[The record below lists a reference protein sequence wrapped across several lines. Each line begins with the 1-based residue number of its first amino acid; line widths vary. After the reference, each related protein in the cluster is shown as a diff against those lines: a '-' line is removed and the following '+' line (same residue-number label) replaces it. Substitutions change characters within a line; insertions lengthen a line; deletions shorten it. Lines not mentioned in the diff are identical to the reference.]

1 MLDIIDSILSSV
13 SNFLWGYILIFILL
27 GVHLYLTLV
36 LRVPQLYFFR
46 GLACSLHRKSE
57 GNSISQ
63 YASLAV
69 SLAANVGSGNIVGV
83 AVALATGGPGAV
95 FWCMVTGVLGMASR
109 YAESL
114 LAVRY
119 RRLDAEGNLVGG
131 PMYALEHGL
140 KCKWL
145 AVLFAVFAVVA
156 SFGVG
161 NVTQANAAARLLNE
175 SAMSV
180 PTWFT
185 GVLLAVLI
193 GLVLMGGLRG
203 IARVCSTFVPIMVV
217 VYVLGCALV
226 LAVHADFVVPAL
238 QRIWDCAFTNQAAAG
253 GFIGSTL
260 MLAMQVGVKRGLFS
274 NEAGMGSSAIASAPT
289 STPNSVQQA
298 LVASTAP
305 FWDSVVLCTL
315 TGVTLTTAGLAEP
328 LIMHVPDGDLIVF
341 YAFGSAGGLGTML
354 LTFSMVTFVVSSILA
369 WSYFGER
376 ALQYLGG
383 NRLTTSFRLVWVLVV
398 FLGCIIPHSGIVWH
412 FADCANAL
420 MAIPNLICMVGLT
433 PVLLAETRKYLWT
446 RGRFDEVDETL
457 VKPAPQ
463 KPDEGDRADVD
474 EWDLKPKVIIKPV
487 IKESSEE
494 KAADESPESRDAEKN
509 LNESA
514 PADVTTTSATPASG
528 EGESA
533 GTQEKED

>member
-1 MLDIIDSILSSV
+1 MLDIINTILSTV
-13 SNFLWGYILIFILL
+13 SDYLWGYVLIFALL
-27 GVHLYLTLV
+27 GVHLYLTCV
-36 LRVPQLYFFR
+36 LRVPQRYFFR
-46 GLACSLHRKSE
+46 GLLWSLRSKAE
-57 GNSISQ
+57 GRSISH

-69 SLAANVGSGNIVGV
+69 SLAANIGTGNIVGV
-83 AVALATGGPGAV
+83 AVALATGGPGAI
-95 FWCMVTGVLGMASR
+95 FWCLVTGLLGMSAR

-119 RRLDAEGNLVGG
+119 RRLDGDGNLVGG

-145 AVLFAVFAVVA
+145 AVLFAAFAAVA
-156 SFGVG
+156 AFGVG
-161 NVTQANAAARLLNE
+161 NITQANAAARILNE

-185 GVLLAVLI
+185 GVLLAVLTS
-193 GLVLMGGLRG
+193 LVLIGGLRG
-203 IARVCSTFVPIMVV
+203 IARVCSSFVPIMVA
-217 VYVLGCALV
+217 VYVAGCALV
-226 LAVHADFVVPAL
+226 LGVHWDYVVPAL
-238 QRIWDCAFTNQAAAG
+238 NLIWESAFTNQAAAG

-274 NEAGMGSSAIASAPT
+274 NEAGMGSSAMASAPA

-298 LVASTAP
+298 VVASTAP

-328 LIMHVPDGDLIVF
+328 YVLNVPEGDLIVF
-341 YAFGSAGGLGTML
+341 YAFGTAGGLGSML
-354 LTFSMVTFVVSSILA
+354 LTFSLVTFVISSILA

-383 NRLTTSFRLVWVLVV
+383 RNCITPYRFIWVLAV
-398 FLGCIIPHSGIVWH
+398 FVGCIIPQSSLVWH

-420 MAIPNLICMVGLT
+420 MAIPNLICLVGLT
-433 PVLLAETRKYLWT
+433 PVLLAESRKYLWS
-446 RGRFDEVDETL
+446 GNYDEVDETL
-457 VKPAPQ
+457 VKPAPVL
-463 KPDEGDRADVD
+463 KPEVQEDVD
-474 EWDLKPKVIIKPV
+474 EWDLQPKVIIKPV
-487 IKESSEE
+487 IREKSDEKQISEKIE
-494 KAADESPESRDAEKN
+494 KT

-514 PADVTTTSATPASG
+514 PEDISPVSVAPAAG
-528 EGESA
+528 EGES
-533 GTQEKED
+533 TESQDKEG